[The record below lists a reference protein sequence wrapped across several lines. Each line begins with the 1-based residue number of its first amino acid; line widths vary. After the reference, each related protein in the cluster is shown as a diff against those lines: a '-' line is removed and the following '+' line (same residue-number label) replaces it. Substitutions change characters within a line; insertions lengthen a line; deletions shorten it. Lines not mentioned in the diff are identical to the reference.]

1 MALPAAWG
9 LRQGHV
15 RLPSAAAAVRMKA
28 PTVSYRFEPFHT
40 SYFPPPAGRFSAHVP
55 KGDFFFPNDN
65 CGQRGT
71 EELSLF
77 FALSGSL
84 DSHLSAR

>member
-40 SYFPPPAGRFSAHVP
+40 SYFPPSCRKIF
-55 KGDFFFPNDN
+55 
-65 CGQRGT
+65 
-71 EELSLF
+71 
-77 FALSGSL
+77 GSCP
-84 DSHLSAR
+84 

>member
-15 RLPSAAAAVRMKA
+15 RLPSAAAAAVRMKA

-40 SYFPPPAGRFSAHVP
+40 SYFPPSCRKIF
-55 KGDFFFPNDN
+55 
-65 CGQRGT
+65 
-71 EELSLF
+71 
-77 FALSGSL
+77 GSCP
-84 DSHLSAR
+84 